1 MTERST
7 GPLAASAAPAR
18 VSVLCEVPAWRRAF
32 PRPLGFLRSV
42 AQSTLIS
49 SGETPPSGGY
59 ELSLVLTDDAQQQE
73 LNAQWRGQDKP
84 TNVLSFPDGT
94 ELPDGTLV
102 LGDVVLALETCRREA
117 REQNKCL
124 ADHAAHLVV
133 HGVLHLLGHDHEDAQ
148 EAAVME
154 GLEVRLLADMGIA
167 NPYAE
172 ADIAGGNRVERI
184 EC

>member
-1 MTERST
+1 RRGRRPPQVGDAHRPGLCRAGRQPGSGSGPIRATMTERST

-42 AQSTLIS
+42 AQSTLIG

-124 ADHAAHLVV
+124 ADHAAHL
-133 HGVLHLLGHDHEDAQ
+133 
-148 EAAVME
+148 
-154 GLEVRLLADMGIA
+154 
-167 NPYAE
+167 
-172 ADIAGGNRVERI
+172 
-184 EC
+184 